1 MYQNSVRLGRSKIHK
16 FLDPTWNDPKRNK
29 SNHEMIQIQQFSK
42 LFIEFFFDADV
53 PWSSI
58 SFDGE
63 AAAQPSSQGKD
74 HQFPALWTWANGYL
88 VDLMIIRDF
97 LFLGFQYLDFMLD
110 IMCIYIIHGDYKPTY
125 EYETFPKAMPDECP
139 GWILQSRRVTT
150 WSEVGRFMSPTTQRM

>member
-1 MYQNSVRLGRSKIHK
+1 
-16 FLDPTWNDPKRNK
+16 
-29 SNHEMIQIQQFSK
+29 MIQIQQFSK

-110 IMCIYIIHGDYKPTY
+110 IIRT
-125 EYETFPKAMPDECP
+125 
-139 GWILQSRRVTT
+139 
-150 WSEVGRFMSPTTQRM
+150 SEWMGGGAISPTRWCLLMIAKLVCK

>member
-1 MYQNSVRLGRSKIHK
+1 
-16 FLDPTWNDPKRNK
+16 
-29 SNHEMIQIQQFSK
+29 MIQIQQFSK

-110 IMCIYIIHGDYKPTY
+110 IMCIYIYNSWG
-125 EYETFPKAMPDECP
+125 
-139 GWILQSRRVTT
+139 L
-150 WSEVGRFMSPTTQRM
+150 